1 MSSCLQCS
9 LKQMGTASALSHQ
22 AGTLHFWHIFAA
34 KIICT
39 KVTMTTANTFSVWGT
54 LSLGQ
59 RRDEP
64 TQSTL
69 CTLLIDGTAASAL
82 SNAISCPSWR
92 EVSYPPCLP
101 LCKSQ
106 PLAIAKRI
114 SQRAKLWAIPSCL
127 QCQTMQACELTLLA
141 EPTKTLESHLRSFQC
156 ASKQAVSERNQHAY
170 WALWENLRGGIHT
183 VP

>member
-1 MSSCLQCS
+1 MPNTTQSLLTHWPELSQCIFVGMKVMSSCLQCS
-9 LKQMGTASALSHQ
+9 LKQMGTAAALSHQ
-22 AGTLHFWHIFAA
+22 AGTLHFWHAFAA

-114 SQRAKLWAIPSCL
+114 SQRAKL
-127 QCQTMQACELTLLA
+127 
-141 EPTKTLESHLRSFQC
+141 
-156 ASKQAVSERNQHAY
+156 
-170 WALWENLRGGIHT
+170 
-183 VP
+183 